1 MSRNPK
7 NKKPEV
13 DAEFRRIVH
22 EKLIKMWL
30 ESLFEFRDEFAK
42 IHKKV
47 LLEEKK
53 REKKEGT

>member
-47 LLEEKK
+47 LLEE
-53 REKKEGT
+53 EKKLK